1 MQSVEILGY
10 MTWLLHE
17 GIFHVE
23 GVLKPAIF
31 ESLPW
36 AYMMCKCAQILIGE
50 RHWLTEL
57 GIGHLWSWVGFM
69 AAQIFNIHDTGGSR
83 HDLGSM

>member
-1 MQSVEILGY
+1 

-36 AYMMCKCAQILIGE
+36 AYMRCKCPQILMVRDTGPQSWEFAIYGP
-50 RHWLTEL
+50 WLD
-57 GIGHLWSWVGFM
+57 LWSLRFGP
-69 AAQIFNIHDTGGSR
+69 
-83 HDLGSM
+83 